1 MLLAI
6 KNLTRRSVRT
16 ALSVLGVAVGVGS
29 IVAFTAMGEG
39 FKASIDRYGRDS
51 GADLV
56 LVEDRAG
63 IPRSGASWA
72 PRSTA
77 CAHSQA
83 CARSTL
89 RW

>member
-63 IPRSGASWA
+63 DPAFGRILGPEIDSMRAF
-72 PRSTA
+72 P
-77 CAHSQA
+77 A
-83 CARSTL
+83 CARSTP